1 MYQARFPHTDLLST
15 VVFRLLMHSI
25 FSESHS
31 KHMLNTFLPLMCCV
45 CCRPLSSPDRPDI
58 PCSLYMKELQGFIS
72 RVMADYFRHFQC
84 VDFIFEST
92 ESIAQ
97 RAIELFIR
105 HGSLLRPLGEGGKM
119 RLAADFAQVTEMPS
133 VFCSSASFRSK
144 ADFHFD
150 FSVFTRVRWRWLWLL
165 CADECLI

>member
-1 MYQARFPHTDLLST
+1 
-15 VVFRLLMHSI
+15 
-25 FSESHS
+25 
-31 KHMLNTFLPLMCCV
+31 
-45 CCRPLSSPDRPDI
+45 
-58 PCSLYMKELQGFIS
+58 
-72 RVMADYFRHFQC
+72 MADYFRHFQC

-105 HGSLLRPLGEGGKM
+105 HASLLRPLGEGGKM
-119 RLAADFAQVTEMPS
+119 RLAADFAQVTEMLS
-133 VFCSSASFRSK
+133 VFCSSASFHSK